1 MKKNYTKP
9 LCEEDNYEVCD
20 KISISGIAT
29 TDSILETMN
38 DANIPEW

>member
-9 LCEEDNYEVCD
+9 LFEVNNYEVSD
-20 KISISGIAT
+20 IISISGIAT